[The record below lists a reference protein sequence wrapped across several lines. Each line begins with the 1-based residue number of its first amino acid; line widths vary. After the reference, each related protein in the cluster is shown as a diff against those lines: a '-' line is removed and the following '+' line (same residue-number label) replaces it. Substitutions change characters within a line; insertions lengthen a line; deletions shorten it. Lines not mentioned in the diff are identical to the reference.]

1 MKIKINDF
9 DCLSED
15 RDGKT
20 LFVFLTDGMIA
31 FPHKASIK
39 AHVFVSKVGKSFPC
53 KVYHPRPNGFLD
65 HPHLHMKANQ
75 ELGLRS
81 MIAIGDTIT
90 VE

>member
-20 LFVFLTDGMIA
+20 LFVLFTDGMTEL
-31 FPHKASIK
+31 PHKVSIK
-39 AHVFVSKVGKSFPC
+39 AHVFSKVGKSFPC

-65 HPHLHMKANQ
+65 PPHLHMKANQ